1 MTNQLCDFGHLYHL
15 LPQFALFSKYL
26 LAPTQVLKL
35 QVRGE
40 LLCYLCVCLVTLLC
54 PTLCDPMDCSPLGS
68 SSTGILQARLL
79 EWVAYTFSRG
89 PS

>member
-35 QVRGE
+35 QESYYVM
-40 LLCYLCVCLVTLLC
+40 CVC
-54 PTLCDPMDCSPLGS
+54 
-68 SSTGILQARLL
+68 A
-79 EWVAYTFSRG
+79 
-89 PS
+89 